1 MINFPD
7 YNQETQSWFKNINF
21 AKFYHNLVKEKNLE
35 LVVSSVEEIQKF
47 VHNKEEYKKK
57 WLLYL
62 QEFDIFC
69 EKMLSN
75 PEFSEKMKKEFAWLI
90 ADFRYNLEIQ
100 IKYSSSKNFA
110 LDKVNKFKLLFSR
123 IFG

>member
-7 YNQETQSWFKNINF
+7 YNTEYSTWLKGINF
-21 AKFYHNLVKEKNLE
+21 AKFYHNLVKEEKWE
-35 LVVSSVEEIQKF
+35 LIVNSVEEIQNF
-47 VHNKEEYKKK
+47 VHNEAEYKQK

-90 ADFRYNLEIQ
+90 KDFRKNLEIQ

>member
-7 YNQETQSWFKNINF
+7 YNIEYPTWLKVINF
-21 AKFYHNLVKEKNLE
+21 AKFYHNLIKEENLE

-57 WLLYL
+57 WLPYL

-69 EKMLSN
+69 EKILSN

-90 ADFRYNLEIQ
+90 ADFRHNLEIY

>member
-21 AKFYHNLVKEKNLE
+21 AKFFHNLVKEKNLE
-35 LVVSSVEEIQKF
+35 LVVNSVEEIQKF

-62 QEFDIFC
+62 
-69 EKMLSN
+69 
-75 PEFSEKMKKEFAWLI
+75 
-90 ADFRYNLEIQ
+90 
-100 IKYSSSKNFA
+100 
-110 LDKVNKFKLLFSR
+110 
-123 IFG
+123 